1 MFSCSNGW
9 FKGFLIRHN
18 LVLRRVTTAGREL
31 PKNTKASI
39 AIFFGKCILSVNQEN
54 FDLGSIGNMDESS
67 IYIDCPSACT
77 YTFKGSKRVKVDTHG
92 GDMVRVGLAVCGLAN
107 G

>member
-18 LVLRRVTTAGREL
+18 LVLRRITTAGREL

-39 AIFFGKCILSVNQEN
+39 AIFFGKCMLTVNQEN
-54 FDLGSIGNMDESS
+54 FDLGSI
-67 IYIDCPSACT
+67 
-77 YTFKGSKRVKVDTHG
+77 
-92 GDMVRVGLAVCGLAN
+92 
-107 G
+107 